1 MKQLRMILKAQEVY
15 FDLSTFIVHKYEDGM
30 TNIGQ
35 QYGTHATPTMW
46 ASYGFAYLANAVP
59 LGARMFVPVR

>member
-35 QYGTHATPTMW
+35 QYGTHRAGCPRHQC
-46 ASYGFAYLANAVP
+46 YLA
-59 LGARMFVPVR
+59 GRCS

>member
-35 QYGTHATPTMW
+35 QYGTHHKAGCPRHQC
-46 ASYGFAYLANAVP
+46 YLA
-59 LGARMFVPVR
+59 GRCS